1 MPRRQRRRRRG
12 PSEYTGPK
20 KTKLPFPIN
29 LIFNTKAFY
38 MFFIVVMIASIAAV
52 GLYSGGSRRTRTEPP
67 PLEEEAAAEPTPGT
81 VTFDAPAKTID
92 NSRPYVATLKTDKG
106 DIKIELATAAAPETA
121 NSFAFLAGSGFYNGT
136 LFFYVDKDYVT
147 QAGDPT
153 CRAGGDSVCS
163 GTGGPGYSLKL
174 ENAQATREQ
183 WTVVAPT
190 LAQGGEDVN
199 GSQFRILFRDD
210 QRPNAQET
218 VFGKVIQGQ
227 EILEGLSNLA
237 PCTVVSAEPCDAD
250 VSGALVIQDVIVEPM
265 AA

>member
-12 PSEYTGPK
+12 PAEYTGPSRA
-20 KTKLPFPIN
+20 KLPFPIN

-38 MFFIVVMIASIAAV
+38 MFFIVVMIASVAAV
-52 GLYSGGSRRTRTEPP
+52 GLVPGGSGRRGASPEIGD
-67 PLEEEAAAEPTPGT
+67 EVVAEATPGGMS
-81 VTFDAPAKTID
+81 FEAPAKTID
-92 NSRPYVATLKTDKG
+92 GSRPYVATIKTDKG
-106 DIKIELATAAAPETA
+106 DIKIDLATTAAPETA

-153 CRAGGDSVCS
+153 CRTDAESVCS

-174 ENAQATREQ
+174 ENAQAAREQ

-190 LAQGGEDVN
+190 LAQGGEEVN

-210 QRPNAQET
+210 QRPNVQET
-218 VFGKVIQGQ
+218 VFGKVIEGQ
-227 EILEGLSNLA
+227 DILEGLNDLV
-237 PCTVVSAEPCDAD
+237 PCSVVSAQPCDPD
-250 VSGALVIQDVIVEPM
+250 VSGALVIQDVIVEPK

>member
-1 MPRRQRRRRRG
+1 
-12 PSEYTGPK
+12 
-20 KTKLPFPIN
+20 
-29 LIFNTKAFY
+29 

-52 GLYSGGSRRTRTEPP
+52 GLYSNPGGRDRTNPP
-67 PLEEEAAAEPTPGT
+67 IDPESEAEATPST
-81 VTFDAPAKTID
+81 LSFEAPSKTID
-92 NSRPYVATLKTDKG
+92 SSRPYVATIKTDKG
-106 DIKIELATAAAPETA
+106 DIKIELATSAAPETA

-153 CRAGGDSVCS
+153 CRAGAESVCS

-174 ENAQATREQ
+174 ENAQAPREQ

-199 GSQFRILFRDD
+199 GSQFRILLRDD
-210 QRPNAQET
+210 QRPNVQET
-218 VFGKVIQGQ
+218 VFGRVIEGQ
-227 EILEGLSNLA
+227 EILEGLSDLV
-237 PCTVVSAEPCDAD
+237 PCEVVSAEPCDPNVD
-250 VSGALVIQDVIVEPM
+250 GALVIQDVIVEPR

>member
-1 MPRRQRRRRRG
+1 
-12 PSEYTGPK
+12 
-20 KTKLPFPIN
+20 
-29 LIFNTKAFY
+29 

-52 GLYSGGSRRTRTEPP
+52 GLVPGGTGGRQGAEPP
-67 PLEEEAAAEPTPGT
+67 PLDDEAVAEEEPGGM
-81 VTFDAPAKTID
+81 TFEAPAKTID
-92 NSRPYVATLKTDKG
+92 SSRPYLATIKTDKG
-106 DIKIELATAAAPETA
+106 DIKIELATTAAPETA

-153 CRAGGDSVCS
+153 CRAGSESVCS

-174 ENAQATREQ
+174 ENAQAPREQ

-199 GSQFRILFRDD
+199 GSQFRILLTND
-210 QRPNAQET
+210 QRSNVQET
-218 VFGKVIQGQ
+218 VFGKVIEGQ
-227 EILEGLSNLA
+227 NILEGLGDLV
-237 PCTVVSAEPCDAD
+237 PCEVVIAEPCDSD

>member
-1 MPRRQRRRRRG
+1 
-12 PSEYTGPK
+12 
-20 KTKLPFPIN
+20 
-29 LIFNTKAFY
+29 

-52 GLYSGGSRRTRTEPP
+52 GLVPSGSSRTPASPP
-67 PLEEEAAAEPTPGT
+67 NADEVVTEPTPDT
-81 VTFDAPAKTID
+81 MTFEAPARTID
-92 NSRPYVATLKTDKG
+92 ESRPYVATIKTDKG
-106 DIKIELATAAAPETA
+106 DIKIDLATTAAPETA

-136 LFFYVDKDYVT
+136 LFFYVDKDYLT

-153 CRAGGDSVCS
+153 CRAGAESVCS

-174 ENAQATREQ
+174 ENTQAARER

-218 VFGKVIQGQ
+218 VFGKVIEGQ
-227 EILEGLSNLA
+227 EILEGLSDLA
-237 PCTVVSAEPCDAD
+237 PCSVVSAEPCDPD
-250 VSGALVIQDVIVEPM
+250 VSAALVIQDVIVEPK

>member
-1 MPRRQRRRRRG
+1 
-12 PSEYTGPK
+12 
-20 KTKLPFPIN
+20 
-29 LIFNTKAFY
+29 

-52 GLYSGGSRRTRTEPP
+52 GLVPGGSRPRGTPP
-67 PLEEEAAAEPTPGT
+67 EVGDEAATEPTPGAM
-81 VTFDAPAKTID
+81 TFEAPAKTID

-106 DIKIELATAAAPETA
+106 DITIDLATTAAPETA

-136 LFFYVDKDYVT
+136 LFFYVDKNYVT

-153 CRAGGDSVCS
+153 CRAGAESVCS

-174 ENAQATREQ
+174 ENAQAPREQ

-210 QRPNAQET
+210 QRPNVQET

-227 EILEGLSNLA
+227 EILEGLSDLA
-237 PCTVVSAEPCDAD
+237 LCTVVSAEPCDLD
-250 VSGALVIQDVIVEPM
+250 VSAALVIQDVIVEPK
-265 AA
+265 AT

>member
-1 MPRRQRRRRRG
+1 
-12 PSEYTGPK
+12 
-20 KTKLPFPIN
+20 
-29 LIFNTKAFY
+29 

-52 GLYSGGSRRTRTEPP
+52 GLVPGGTGRSDPEPP
-67 PLEEEAAAEPTPGT
+67 PLDEEAVAEATPGT
-81 VTFDAPAKTID
+81 MTFQAPAKTID
-92 NSRPYVATLKTDKG
+92 NSRPYVATIKTDKG

-136 LFFYVDKDYVT
+136 LFFYVDKDFVT

-153 CRAGGDSVCS
+153 CRTGAEGVCS

-174 ENAQATREQ
+174 ENAQAPRDQ

-190 LAQGGEDVN
+190 LAQGGGDVN

-210 QRPNAQET
+210 QRSSAQET
-218 VFGKVIQGQ
+218 VFGKVIEGQ
-227 EILEGLSNLA
+227 EILEGLSDLV
-237 PCTVVSAEPCDAD
+237 PCSVVSAEPCDAD
-250 VSGALVIQDVIVEPM
+250 VSGALVIEDVIIEPM

>member
-1 MPRRQRRRRRG
+1 LPRRQRRRRRG

-52 GLYSGGSRRTRTEPP
+52 GLYSGGSSRQRTEPP

-237 PCTVVSAEPCDAD
+237 PCAVVSAEPCDAD

-265 AA
+265 TA